1 MRNSPV
7 PINRQKSASY
17 KTTPGRYYSATVTSV
32 DTNGRVSVHV
42 GSLGASYDKIT
53 PMGTTASN
61 KLAKG
66 DTVHC
71 TFSDEYFT
79 DLLVFGHSTIKPDIF
94 ETKVVVAALTAR
106 VHLLEAQVDAL
117 QALCISLGNRITAL
131 EG

>member
-17 KTTPGRYYSATVTSV
+17 AMRPGRYYSATVTSV
-32 DTNGRVSVHV
+32 DTNGRVSVHIS
-42 GSLGASYDKIT
+42 SLGSSYDKVI
-53 PMGTTASN
+53 PIGTTASN
-61 KLAKG
+61 KLSKG
-66 DTVHC
+66 DSVQC

-94 ETKVVVAALTAR
+94 ATTVVVDALTDR
-106 VHLLEAQVDAL
+106 VELLEAQVDAL
-117 QALCISLGNRITAL
+117 QALCISLSNRIGAL